1 MLVSDILNAKGN
13 AVIAATPRMTVAEA
27 AQLLTQRRIGAL
39 VVLEDERLAGIL
51 SERDIVRALATCGT
65 GCLDAPVSSL
75 MTARVQTCA
84 KADSIAEVME
94 VMTEQRVRHLPVVE
108 LGRLA
113 GMISIGDVVKWR
125 LEEQAEEVRQLS
137 AYVAGM

>member
-1 MLVSDILNAKGN
+1 MLVSDILKAKGN
-13 AVIAATPRMTVAEA
+13 AVISATPRMTVAEA

-39 VVLEDERLAGIL
+39 VVLEGERLAGIL
-51 SERDIVRALATCGT
+51 SERDIVRALATRGT

-75 MTARVQTCA
+75 MTARVRTCT

-94 VMTEQRVRHLPVVE
+94 VMTEQRVRHVPVVE
-108 LGRLA
+108 RGRLA